1 MGKAASGV
9 WDKDRTKNH
18 TTGYICEKSDCVSY
32 IKRRFLEMKMD
43 YRRDLQHN
51 YITRMMTENQVQGLL
66 GCECRRMDQKKLYYY
81 DITSKISLAEKSR
94 LKKVKGSE
102 VLLII
107 QGLLQVLVQLEEY
120 LIPASVWTGIIFILI
135 LSAVIPLFAVFRQRR
150 KNWNKGFGNFWK
162 SCFQDWITR
171 NRPEYR

>member
-1 MGKAASGV
+1 
-9 WDKDRTKNH
+9 
-18 TTGYICEKSDCVSY
+18 
-32 IKRRFLEMKMD
+32 MKMD
-43 YRRDLQHN
+43 YRRDLQHNYLVAEDGEDTEN

-94 LKKVKGSE
+94 YKKVKGSE

-120 LIPASVWTGIIFILI
+120 LIPADRICLDWNYIYLDPVKRSAFVL
-135 LSAVIPLFAVFRQRR
+135 LSACDGERTGTGSAGTSGRIASTTGSSGAGRGIGSL
-150 KNWNKGFGNFWK
+150 
-162 SCFQDWITR
+162 
-171 NRPEYR
+171 

>member
-1 MGKAASGV
+1 
-9 WDKDRTKNH
+9 
-18 TTGYICEKSDCVSY
+18 
-32 IKRRFLEMKMD
+32 MKMD
-43 YRRDLQHN
+43 YRRDLQHNYLVVETGEKTEN

-120 LIPASVWTGIIFILI
+120 LIPADQICLDWNYILI

-150 KNWNKGFGNFWK
+150 KNWNRGFGNFWK
-162 SCFQDWITR
+162 SCFHDWIIR

>member
-1 MGKAASGV
+1 
-9 WDKDRTKNH
+9 
-18 TTGYICEKSDCVSY
+18 
-32 IKRRFLEMKMD
+32 MKMD
-43 YRRDLQHN
+43 YRRDLQHNYLVVETGEKTEN

-66 GCECRRMDQKKLYYY
+66 GCECRRMDQKNCIIMILPQKY
-81 DITSKISLAEKSR
+81 R
-94 LKKVKGSE
+94 LQKKQVKKVKGSE

-120 LIPASVWTGIIFILI
+120 LIPADQICLDWNYIYLDPVSCYPSFCCLP
-135 LSAVIPLFAVFRQRR
+135 AAE